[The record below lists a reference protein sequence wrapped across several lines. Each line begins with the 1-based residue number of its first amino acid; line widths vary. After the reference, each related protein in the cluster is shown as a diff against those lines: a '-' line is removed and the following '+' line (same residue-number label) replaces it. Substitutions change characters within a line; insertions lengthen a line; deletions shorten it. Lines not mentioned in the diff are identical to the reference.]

1 MKRKFKRNYQA
12 ISCSWKRNFPVTPY
26 LWVGRLVGLSVIISK
41 IKKDLHVYILSD
53 LDVPKEHQNP
63 FLRPLKPNKNPKI
76 GNLFPPKKKNKKTDP
91 LLTKKLT
98 PHRGG
103 RGRVWGLKTPTSS
116 PSTTTTTA
124 STARTTT
131 TTTPTRPPSV
141 KNPQLSGRE
150 NAQNAVAFQE
160 EDQEQRSG
168 QLRVVDNPRDPIGKI
183 FELFFIK
190 A

>member
-1 MKRKFKRNYQA
+1 M
-12 ISCSWKRNFPVTPY
+12 
-26 LWVGRLVGLSVIISK
+26 
-41 IKKDLHVYILSD
+41 YILSD

-116 PSTTTTTA
+116 TTTTA

-141 KNPQLSGRE
+141 KNPQLPGRE

-168 QLRVVDNPRDPIGKI
+168 QLRVVDNPSDPLGKI
-183 FELFFIK
+183 LELFFYQGIRNKFESGYDKYVKIEHTKTELGLFQIAGFFNHNLYEYLPFSK
-190 A
+190 AT